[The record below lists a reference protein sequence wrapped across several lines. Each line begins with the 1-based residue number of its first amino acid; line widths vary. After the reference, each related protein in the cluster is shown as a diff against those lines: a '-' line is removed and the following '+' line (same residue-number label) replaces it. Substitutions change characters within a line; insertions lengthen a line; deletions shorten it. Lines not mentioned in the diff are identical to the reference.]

1 MTKRSMLITGAGA
14 GIGAAIAHAASAA
27 GYRLGV
33 MDADEKRAREVAETL
48 EDAVPL
54 TGDVRDAADMAAAV
68 RRLGDVDVLVNN
80 AGILRTGPLIDHS
93 PDDFRLVMDVNLNG
107 AFIASQAAARR
118 MRDMGGGVIINI
130 ASINGIH
137 PSPNCGAYVAAKSGL
152 IGLTQQMSIEW
163 GAMGIRV
170 NAIAPGFVDGGMSTP
185 FYANAKVR
193 ARRAEAV
200 PLGRLG
206 TVDDVAHA
214 VLFLA
219 SAEASYIS
227 GHTLTIDG
235 GVINSVLLQLP
246 RE

>member
-33 MDADEKRAREVAETL
+33 MDADEKRAREVADTL

-68 RRLGDVDVLVNN
+68 RRLGDVHVLVNN

-118 MRDMGGGVIINI
+118 MRDMGGGAIINI

-185 FYANAKVR
+185 FYTNAKVR
-193 ARRAEAV
+193 ARRAGAV

-219 SAEASYIS
+219 SEEASYIS
-227 GHTLTIDG
+227 GHTLTVDG

>member
-14 GIGAAIAHAASAA
+14 GIGAAIARAASAA

-33 MDADEKRAREVAETL
+33 MDADEKRAREVADTL
-48 EDAVPL
+48 DDAVPL

-68 RRLGDVDVLVNN
+68 RRLGDVHVLVNN

-118 MRDMGGGVIINI
+118 MRDMGGGAIINI

-193 ARRAEAV
+193 ERRAGAV

-206 TVDDVAHA
+206 TVEDVAHA

-219 SAEASYIS
+219 SEQASYIS
-227 GHTLTIDG
+227 GHTLTVDG

>member
-14 GIGAAIAHAASAA
+14 GIGAAITRAASAA

-33 MDADEKRAREVAETL
+33 MDADDKRAREVADTL
-48 EDAVPL
+48 EDAVAL

-68 RRLGDVDVLVNN
+68 RRLGDVHVLVNN

-107 AFIASQAAARR
+107 AFIAAQAAARR
-118 MRDMGGGVIINI
+118 MRDMGGGAIINI

-137 PSPNCGAYVAAKSGL
+137 PSPNCGAYAAAKSGL

-163 GAMGIRV
+163 GGMGIRV

-193 ARRAEAV
+193 ARRAGAV

-206 TVDDVAHA
+206 TVEDVAHA

-219 SAEASYIS
+219 SEEASYIS
-227 GHTLTIDG
+227 GHTLTVDG